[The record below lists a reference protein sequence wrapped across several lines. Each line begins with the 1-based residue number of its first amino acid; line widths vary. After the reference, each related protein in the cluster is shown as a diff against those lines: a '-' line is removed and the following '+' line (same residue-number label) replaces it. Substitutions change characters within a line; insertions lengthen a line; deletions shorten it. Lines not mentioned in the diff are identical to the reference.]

1 MKHLLL
7 GAATLA
13 LVGAAHL
20 SPALAQGP
28 KSSTGSTWPGI
39 SERVDTGSS
48 DVLKTT
54 AHYEYQYGYD
64 HHGKWRGQW
73 ILVR

>member
-1 MKHLLL
+1 VKHVLI
-7 GAATLA
+7 GVATLA
-13 LVGAAHL
+13 LVGAANL

-28 KSSTGSTWPGI
+28 KPSGGNTWAGF

-48 DVLKTT
+48 NALKTT

-64 HHGKWRGQW
+64 HHGRWRGQW
-73 ILVR
+73 VLVR

>member
-13 LVGAAHL
+13 LVVAAHL
-20 SPALAQGP
+20 SPVLAQGV
-28 KSSTGSTWPGI
+28 KSSGGNTWPGI
-39 SERVDTGSS
+39 SERVDAGSS
-48 DVLKTT
+48 NALKTT
-54 AHYEYQYGYD
+54 AQYEYQYGYD

-73 ILVR
+73 VLVR

>member
-1 MKHLLL
+1 VKHLLL
-7 GAATLA
+7 GAAALA
-13 LVGAAHL
+13 LVSAEYL

-28 KSSTGSTWPGI
+28 KPSGGNAWPGI
-39 SERVDTGSS
+39 SELVDTGSS
-48 DVLKTT
+48 QALKTT

-64 HHGKWRGQW
+64 HHGRWRGQW